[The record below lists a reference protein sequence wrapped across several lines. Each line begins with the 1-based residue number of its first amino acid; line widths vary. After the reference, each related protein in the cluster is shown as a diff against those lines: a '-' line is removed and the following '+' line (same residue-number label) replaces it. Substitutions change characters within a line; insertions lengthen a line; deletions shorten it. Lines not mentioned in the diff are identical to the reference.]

1 MLARRKHYLSEMGID
16 VWVLR
21 EGRRATSRPSAQQS
35 PQDAPET
42 PEAMASDAPRTGSS
56 ATRQPAPAP
65 AGLPP
70 EFHLCF
76 ATYDGVSLIFSVPQA
91 STSLP
96 DNYRRFA
103 DDIATALGVSGKP
116 AISALRWPL
125 VKADIDQSEDAAR
138 TVLEQRLGSC
148 ARQRLLFG
156 DDAAAWCGKGG
167 ETRVAD
173 LQRYLDEPLAKR
185 ELWQALKQVKR

>member
-1 MLARRKHYLSEMGID
+1 MLARRKHYLREMGID

-21 EGRRATSRPSAQQS
+21 EGRHAKSAA
-35 PQDAPET
+35 PQHTEHD
-42 PEAMASDAPRTGSS
+42 ASDTPASTGSETSPIVSS
-56 ATRQPAPAP
+56 ATRQPVAAS
-65 AGLPP
+65 AGPPP

-76 ATYDGVSLIFSVPQA
+76 ANYDGLSLIFSVPQT

-96 DNYRRFA
+96 DNYRRFV
-103 DDIATALGVSGKP
+103 DDIATAVGVSGKP

-138 TVLEQRLGSC
+138 MVLEQRLESC

-156 DDAAAWCGKGG
+156 DDAANWCSKGG
-167 ETRVAD
+167 ETRVSD
-173 LQRYLDEPLAKR
+173 LRRYFDEPLAKR
-185 ELWQALKQVKR
+185 ELWQALRKVKV